1 MGEPQP
7 SVKMG
12 KPIESELYNEY
23 VVDNIVVYVKND
35 VQTKNDEL
43 KIKYTKLLWNE
54 QLVVEGMAF

>member
-1 MGEPQP
+1 
-7 SVKMG
+7 MG

-54 QLVVEGMAF
+54 KLVVEGMAF